1 MLATLA
7 GAAEPHHVVIVNDGS
22 PDATGE
28 VADRLAARYPERV
41 IVVHHPVN
49 RGYGAAVRTGIEAAL
64 DQTDSRR
71 LFLTDS
77 DGQFRAAQLPDFI
90 REARTE
96 RADAV
101 IGYRKKRAD
110 PIPAQD
116 QRQALGLGVRAAA
129 AGAGPGRGLR
139 LQAHRPAGPGRGA
152 AAR

>member
-1 MLATLA
+1 MLSTLSE
-7 GAAEPHHVVIVNDGS
+7 AAEPHRVVIVNDGS

-28 VADRLAARYPERV
+28 VADRLATRYPERV
-41 IVVHHPVN
+41 IVVHHAVN

-64 DQTDSRR
+64 AQTDSRR

-90 REARTE
+90 REACTE

-101 IGYRKKRAD
+101 IGVPEETRR
-110 PIPAQD
+110 PVPAQG
-116 QRQALGLGVRAAA
+116 QRQAVGLGVRAAA

-139 LQAHRPAGPGRGA
+139 L
-152 AAR
+152 